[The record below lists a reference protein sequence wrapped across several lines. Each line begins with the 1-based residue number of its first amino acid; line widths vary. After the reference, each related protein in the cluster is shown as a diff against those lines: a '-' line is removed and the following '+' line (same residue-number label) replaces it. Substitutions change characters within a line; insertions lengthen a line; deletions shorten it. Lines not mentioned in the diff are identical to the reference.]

1 MGVKVGVGMEPDIPR
16 MGLGDRGVGSRLG
29 GGVRIQEGWIHASAH
44 LRPAS
49 AGMTGGG
56 RGADEGG

>member
-1 MGVKVGVGMEPDIPR
+1 MGVKVGVGGWGFQIGGGP
-16 MGLGDRGVGSRLG
+16 GSGG

-49 AGMTGGG
+49 AGMTGGD
-56 RGADEGG
+56 DEGG